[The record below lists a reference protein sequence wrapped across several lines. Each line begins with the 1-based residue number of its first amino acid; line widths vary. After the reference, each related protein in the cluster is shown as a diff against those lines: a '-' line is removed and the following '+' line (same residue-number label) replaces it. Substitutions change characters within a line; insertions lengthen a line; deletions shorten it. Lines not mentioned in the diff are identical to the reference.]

1 MINLIVVASIAILAL
16 LAFYK
21 GSRIMLTAIIS
32 FYPSSMLYMALPI
45 KDSLLFLG
53 KTGNQLFYSHAAIY
67 GVLFLLVFFAAYR
80 VTGHEHLG
88 YGNSKWI
95 NSILIGGSFV
105 LAVLALSFHV
115 LPAYNVFQLNNAS
128 LRNFWISDWGYF
140 AAIVAPIVAIS
151 RIARGG
157 GSSRKSNITF

>member
-1 MINLIVVASIAILAL
+1 MINIIVVVSIAILAL

-32 FYPSSMLYMALPI
+32 FYPASMLYMALPI
-45 KDSLLFLG
+45 KDNMLFLG
-53 KTGNQLFYSHAAIY
+53 KAGNQLFYSHAAIY

-80 VTGHEHLG
+80 ITGHESLG
-88 YGNSKWI
+88 YGSARWI

-140 AAIVAPIVAIS
+140 IAIIAPIIAVT
-151 RIARGG
+151 RIARG
-157 GSSRKSNITF
+157 SRKSLTF